1 VESSCGFPKPQDRV
15 FASYQTFGKMPM
27 WPDSL
32 RRKMLQP
39 VVRKLS
45 IQKQIG
51 WHTFRRTDS
60 SLLFETRY
68 NRRILEPI

>member
-1 VESSCGFPKPQDRV
+1 VESGRGFPKPQDWAL
-15 FASYQTFGKMPM
+15 ASYQAFGNMPM
-27 WPDSL
+27 WPGSL
-32 RRKMLQP
+32 RQKMLQP

-60 SLLFETRY
+60 SLLVQTQYIDAF
-68 NRRILEPI
+68 